1 MILDFSFLDLLILH
15 SKIFTI
21 YASKYLCMNNCMNI
35 SIWSI
40 TNIMIYKPILKS
52 IRPKLSINI
61 SKPHFA
67 QVSVTKKPTSPTFF
81 DEFVWNF

>member
-1 MILDFSFLDLLILH
+1 MWGLALIRGFWGDLEKRGGGSKIIQGGCEFRILDFSLLDLLILH

-40 TNIMIYKPILKS
+40 TNIMM
-52 IRPKLSINI
+52 KLLINY
-61 SKPHFA
+61 
-67 QVSVTKKPTSPTFF
+67 
-81 DEFVWNF
+81 